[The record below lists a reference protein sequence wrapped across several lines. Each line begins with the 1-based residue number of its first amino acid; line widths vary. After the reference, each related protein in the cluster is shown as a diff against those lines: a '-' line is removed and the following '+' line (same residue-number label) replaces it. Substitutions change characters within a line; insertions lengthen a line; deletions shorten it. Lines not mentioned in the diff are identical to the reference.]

1 MLSGT
6 RVAQDLSKGSNV
18 SARVSV
24 ISKLDAGWWKDW
36 LVNQARA
43 HGCWQGIRS
52 SLAAGQKHQLL
63 AAQAPQGSSQN
74 GRWFPSE
81 QMSSSPTWNPKSF
94 RNLTLKMTSHHFCH
108 TCGSK
113 LLRPA
118 ILRGGN
124 NTQDMSTRRQ
134 DHWGHLRSYLPH
146 FILSQLLD
154 PVMCSQEAGLKSQ
167 GGGLR
172 AGSFNTVLHG

>member
-1 MLSGT
+1 M
-6 RVAQDLSKGSNV
+6 AQDLSKGSNV

-24 ISKLDAGWWKDW
+24 ISKLDAGWWKEDW
-36 LVNQARA
+36 LVNQAHA

-63 AAQAPQGSSQN
+63 AARAPQGSSQN

-81 QMSSSPTWNPKSF
+81 QMRSSPTWNPKPF
-94 RNLTLKMTSHHFCH
+94 RNLTLKVTSHHCCH

-113 LLRPA
+113 SLSPA

-124 NTQDMSTRRQ
+124 NTQDMRTRRQ
-134 DHWGHLRSYLPH
+134 GHWGHLRSYLPH
-146 FILSQLLD
+146 FILSQLVD
-154 PVMCSQEAGLKSQ
+154 PVMCSQEAGYKAKKVASEQ
-167 GGGLR
+167 GVSTL
-172 AGSFNTVLHG
+172 LHG